1 MRSKVFQ
8 HLRRQ
13 ILEGK
18 LYKGQRLIESDIA
31 NDLKVS
37 RTPVREAFLKLE
49 TEGLVQYS
57 PGRGVTV
64 SQLSNED
71 MLELYSIRRVLE
83 GLVASFAAE
92 KITKEEL
99 NKLKTLLKEMDS
111 SYKRADYKS
120 TVQLHTQFNE
130 LIFQA
135 AHSSRL
141 YEMVVRFHEYTE
153 RSQMR
158 SLSLPE
164 RFQAIQKEHRQIV
177 EALEKGNPKVAEE
190 VVRYHVEQ
198 ARFGFL
204 ETLSVDQFLEELTA

>member
-1 MRSKVFQ
+1 MRAKANTSRKKRPPVRSKVFQ

-13 ILEGK
+13 ILVGK

-37 RTPVREAFLKLE
+37 RTPVREAFRKLE

-64 SQLSNED
+64 SQLSNEN
-71 MLELYSIRRVLE
+71 MLELYSIRGVLE

-99 NKLKTLLKEMDS
+99 KKLKTLLKEMDS

-120 TVQLHTQFNE
+120 TVQLHTQFN
-130 LIFQA
+130 
-135 AHSSRL
+135 
-141 YEMVVRFHEYTE
+141 
-153 RSQMR
+153 
-158 SLSLPE
+158 
-164 RFQAIQKEHRQIV
+164 
-177 EALEKGNPKVAEE
+177 
-190 VVRYHVEQ
+190 
-198 ARFGFL
+198 
-204 ETLSVDQFLEELTA
+204 